1 MSSMDKTPEAV
12 AALYTPDICRKIDGF
27 GHYIKARLGGSR
39 TKAARLLGC
48 NTTTLSRILRRIYP
62 GDVAAHVDRMMQVLR
77 REMQRERIREDPP
90 HAEISTT
97 RRVDFTM
104 RVAHLERRIAAI
116 LGGTGIG
123 KTVAVRQYAEAND
136 HVAYLVA
143 GCTGSK
149 QALARRIA
157 QAVHVPPT
165 YRADTTLDRIVEA
178 LTGTDWLLVVDEID
192 EVPPESLRLL
202 REIHDAARVGI
213 VIVGTEGFLEA
224 LRAKGSRVIN
234 QFLGR
239 VAYVAH
245 VSGLGRDDVEAIAAP
260 YNLDTEALGVLVE
273 TAAGQARR
281 VAMLLVNAQRS
292 NGQQVTAKAI
302 RRARTEL
309 MPVLGNGHGRA

>member
-1 MSSMDKTPEAV
+1 MSSLDKAPDAV
-12 AALYTPDICRKIDGF
+12 AALYTEEISHQIELFAGYMKE
-27 GHYIKARLGGSR
+27 HLGGSA

-48 NTTTLSRILRRIYP
+48 NHTTVSRLLRHIYP
-62 GDVAAHVDRMMQVLR
+62 GDVVAQVQRMEEVRKREAAR
-77 REMQRERIREDPP
+77 RRIQRDPP
-90 HAEISTT
+90 HAEIATT
-97 RRVDFTM
+97 KAVSRTM
-104 RVAHLERRIAAI
+104 LIAHLERRMAAV

-123 KTVAVRQYAEAND
+123 KTVAVRQYAAAND
-136 HVAYLVA
+136 HVACVVG

-202 REIHDAARVGI
+202 REIHDAAHVGI
-213 VIVGTEGFLEA
+213 VIVGTEGFLEG

-239 VAYVAH
+239 VAYVAR
-245 VSGLGRDDVEAIAAP
+245 VGPLGRDDVQAIAEP
-260 YNLDTEALGVLVE
+260 YGLETEAFGVLVE
-273 TAAGQARR
+273 AAAGQARR

-292 NGQQVTAKAI
+292 NGQHVTAKAI

-309 MPVLGNGHGRA
+309 MPVLGNGKHV